1 MVDSACRVLRD
12 GVLAGE
18 HAPALMISDS
28 LHTAAGLSVFNYFL
42 LSLASNISSGR
53 AQAKGLVIVAFDRSP
68 DFYMKLLARAGL
80 DTYSHSWFQVLD
92 CYTDPLGWKKEIL
105 DNAKSDIQETPE
117 ISKEHISCAGFTVCR
132 DVGNME
138 SLMSAILTSGKRAIG
153 SQGKGR
159 FSVAIDLVS
168 VMMRHLSFSLVANLI
183 NNLRCHD
190 EISSLMLLVHSDLHE
205 PRIVTALK
213 YLSSMIAILEPI
225 APLSTA
231 SLKLKGNP
239 DKLAA
244 LEGNLKKGKLCLRV
258 KRRNGRVREHIEEFT
273 LERAD
278 VKFSAI
284 SHGKFTVSG
293 NSNLPQQVQFNLQLT
308 EKEREDRAKVILP
321 FEHQGNGKELQIYDG
336 RKGISTWR
344 ASPVSDSHPVN
355 TDPNFDSFNASKE
368 SGRGEIHYV
377 RDSDDEVLDSDED
390 PDDDLDI

>member
-1 MVDSACRVLRD
+1 MADSACRALRD

-28 LHTAAGLSVFNYFL
+28 MHTTAGLSVFNYFL
-42 LSLASNISSGR
+42 RSLVSNISSAR
-53 AQAKGLVIVAFDRSP
+53 AQAKGLVVVAFDRSP
-68 DFYMKLLARAGL
+68 DFYVKLLARAGL

-92 CYTDPLGWKKEIL
+92 CYTDPLGWQKEIL
-105 DNAKSDIQETPE
+105 DNVKSDIQETSE
-117 ISKEHISCAGFTVCR
+117 ISKEHISHAGFTVCR

-138 SLMSAILTSGKRAIG
+138 SLMSVILTSGKGAIG

-168 VMMRHLSFSLVANLI
+168 IMVRHLSLPLVANLI

-190 EISSLMLLVHSDLHE
+190 EISSLMWLVHSDLHE
-205 PRIVTALK
+205 PRIVTALE
-213 YLSSMIAILEPI
+213 YLSSMVAVLEPI
-225 APLSTA
+225 APLSAA
-231 SLKLKGNP
+231 SLKLKGDP

-244 LEGNLKKGKLCLRV
+244 LEGNLKKGKLRLRV

-273 LERAD
+273 LEQAD

-284 SHGKFTVSG
+284 SHGKFAVSG
-293 NSNLPQQVQFNLQLT
+293 SSNLPQQVQFNLQLT
-308 EKEREDRAKVILP
+308 EKEREDRARVILP

-336 RKGISTWR
+336 RKGRSAWR
-344 ASPVSDSHPVN
+344 AAPVSDSHPVN
-355 TDPNFDSFNASKE
+355 TDPNFNAFDASKE

-377 RDSDDEVLDSDED
+377 RDSDDEALDSDED

>member
-68 DFYMKLLARAGL
+68 DFYIKLLARAGL

-117 ISKEHISCAGFTVCR
+117 ISKEHISRAGFTVCR

-273 LERAD
+273 LEQAD

-355 TDPNFDSFNASKE
+355 TDSNFDSFNASKE

-377 RDSDDEVLDSDED
+377 RDSDDEALDSDED

>member
-68 DFYMKLLARAGL
+68 DFYIKLLARGGL

-117 ISKEHISCAGFTVCR
+117 ISKEHISRAGFTVCR

-273 LERAD
+273 LEQAD

-293 NSNLPQQVQFNLQLT
+293 NSNLPQVQFNLQLT

-355 TDPNFDSFNASKE
+355 TDSNFDSFNASKE

-377 RDSDDEVLDSDED
+377 RDSDDEALDSDED

>member
-1 MVDSACRVLRD
+1 MADSACRALRD

-18 HAPALMISDS
+18 HAPSLMISDS
-28 LHTAAGLSVFNYFL
+28 MHTTAGLSVFNYFL
-42 LSLASNISSGR
+42 RSLVSNISSAR
-53 AQAKGLVIVAFDRSP
+53 AQAKGLVVVAFDRSP
-68 DFYMKLLARAGL
+68 DFYVKLLARAGL

-92 CYTDPLGWKKEIL
+92 CYTDPLGWQKEIL
-105 DNAKSDIQETPE
+105 DNVKSDIQETSE
-117 ISKEHISCAGFTVCR
+117 ISKEHISHAGFTVCR

-138 SLMSAILTSGKRAIG
+138 SLMSVILTSGKGAIG

-168 VMMRHLSFSLVANLI
+168 IMVRHLSLPLVANLI

-190 EISSLMLLVHSDLHE
+190 EISSLMWLVHSDLHE
-205 PRIVTALK
+205 PRIVTALE
-213 YLSSMIAILEPI
+213 YLSSMVAVLEPI
-225 APLSTA
+225 APLSAA
-231 SLKLKGNP
+231 SLKLKGDP

-244 LEGNLKKGKLCLRV
+244 LEGNLKKGKLRLRV

-273 LERAD
+273 LEQAD

-284 SHGKFTVSG
+284 SHGKFAVSG
-293 NSNLPQQVQFNLQLT
+293 SSNLPQVQFNLQLT
-308 EKEREDRAKVILP
+308 EKEREDRARVILP

-336 RKGISTWR
+336 RKGRSAWR

-355 TDPNFDSFNASKE
+355 TDPNFNAFDASKE
-368 SGRGEIHYV
+368 SGRGEIHYI
-377 RDSDDEVLDSDED
+377 RDSDDEALDSDED